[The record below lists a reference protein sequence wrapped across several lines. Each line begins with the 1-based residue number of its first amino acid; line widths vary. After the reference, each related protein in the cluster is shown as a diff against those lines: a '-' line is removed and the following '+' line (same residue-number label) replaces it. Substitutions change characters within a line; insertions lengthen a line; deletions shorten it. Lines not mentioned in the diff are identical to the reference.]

1 MAFSVNLR
9 DQHSFPTFASCPDE
23 NGLNLG
29 YFGSEDGFLYRARR
43 HWCLL
48 AEITDVLFFFRLRLS
63 VRDKA
68 GREFPVHFYL
78 DDNEQVDLRQFR
90 VGSTIAVLYPQQHF
104 FLDMTVG
111 LRLESMKIV
120 QVSTAMSI

>member
-1 MAFSVNLR
+1 MAPSVNLR
-9 DQHSFPTFASCPDE
+9 DQPSFPTFGSCPDE
-23 NGLNLG
+23 NELNLG
-29 YFGSEDGFLYRARR
+29 YFGSEDGFLYRPRR

-48 AEITDVLFFFRLRLS
+48 AEIIDIFLFFRLRLS

-78 DDNEQVDLRQFR
+78 DGNEQVDPRLFR
-90 VGSTIAVLYPQQHF
+90 VGNTIAVLYPQKHL

-111 LRLESMKIV
+111 LRLESMKTI
-120 QVSTAMSI
+120 QVSTGWAN